1 MRDRR
6 KITYFLSKA
15 KAVLCVAKH
24 LFHDI
29 KPYAI
34 LLFFFSFS
42 TNNILKSLINFD
54 NWVVLL
60 LFVIRSASLTKVDAI
75 V

>member
-34 LLFFFSFS
+34 LLFFFS

-60 LFVIRSASLTKVDAI
+60 LFVIGSASLTKVDAI

>member
-34 LLFFFSFS
+34 LLFFFFS

-60 LFVIRSASLTKVDAI
+60 LFVIGSASLTKVDAI